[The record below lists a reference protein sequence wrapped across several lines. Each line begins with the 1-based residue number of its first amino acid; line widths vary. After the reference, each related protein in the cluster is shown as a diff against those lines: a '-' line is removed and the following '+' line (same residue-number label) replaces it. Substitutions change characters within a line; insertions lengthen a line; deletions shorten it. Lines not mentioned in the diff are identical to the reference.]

1 MVAFI
6 KSMFGDGDG
15 NISSTRV
22 MAFEIVNA
30 GIIIALF
37 AAFSGNVNIEMI
49 GLASTMITLGLTGK
63 VIQHRTETNGGKTE
77 TEGSAD

>member
-1 MVAFI
+1 MIAFI
-6 KSMFGDGDG
+6 KSMFGDGEG

-30 GIIIALF
+30 GIFIACF
-37 AAFSGNVNIEMI
+37 AAVSGNVSIEMI

-63 VIQHRTETNGGKTE
+63 VIQHRTEVNGNKTE